1 MTQSHFWKR
10 EDQERALQGTSCIPQ
25 QHKLIIAYVAANI
38 IYNNAQRPGVVQHMT
53 IEEYQNKEEDEEG
66 QFVIKVLHHKT
77 SSSSGEADIVIDKDV
92 DSIIQRYLGN
102 IRGNVIPDDKTL
114 ADRLFLTQTS
124 NE

>member
-1 MTQSHFWKR
+1 
-10 EDQERALQGTSCIPQ
+10 
-25 QHKLIIAYVAANI
+25 
-38 IYNNAQRPGVVQHMT
+38 MT